1 MPGVNGGKLG
11 RIIPSHVN
19 QRCKLMM
26 LSKRL
31 YVLVWML
38 SKDQNILYL
47 WAKETGEATLLILLM
62 LINLKFEIGSRV
74 STISGLAGTV
84 MASTNDRYKVLLDR
98 DRDHYHGDMVSNGQ
112 KLAWARGYFGEDE
125 LCALKDE

>member
-1 MPGVNGGKLG
+1 
-11 RIIPSHVN
+11 
-19 QRCKLMM
+19 
-26 LSKRL
+26 
-31 YVLVWML
+31 
-38 SKDQNILYL
+38 
-47 WAKETGEATLLILLM
+47 M

-84 MASTNDRYKVLLDR
+84 MASTNDRYKVLLDC